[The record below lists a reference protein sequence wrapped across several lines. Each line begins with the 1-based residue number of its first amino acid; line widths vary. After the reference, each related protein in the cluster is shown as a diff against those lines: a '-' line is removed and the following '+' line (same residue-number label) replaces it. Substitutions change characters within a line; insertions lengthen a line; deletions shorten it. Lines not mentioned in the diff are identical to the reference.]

1 LGILAAGT
9 VEGYVRSSDIHA
21 LMASYRLQPAP
32 ADAAIMLLR
41 VPVGRWPF
49 ADAEEAPVAVS
60 AVDLLDA
67 GDARS
72 VREARRVLCQLAR
85 QVR

>member
-1 LGILAAGT
+1 LAAGT
-9 VEGYVRSSDIHA
+9 VEGYVRPDDIDA
-21 LMASYRLQPAP
+21 LMSSYRLQPAP
-32 ADAAIMLLR
+32 ADAATVLLR

-72 VREARRVLCQLAR
+72 VREARRVLRQLAR
-85 QVR
+85 RVG